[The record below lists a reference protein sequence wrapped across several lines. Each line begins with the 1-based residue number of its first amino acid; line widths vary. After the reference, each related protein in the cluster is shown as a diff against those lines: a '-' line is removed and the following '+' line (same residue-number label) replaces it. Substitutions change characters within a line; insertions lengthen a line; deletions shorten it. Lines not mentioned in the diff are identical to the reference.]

1 MKGTPASPAT
11 AREQR
16 LTRTGGTLEEHA
28 ARRLRADL
36 RELFRVL
43 EEVDD
48 LDELELG
55 RLAAGDV
62 VERDAG
68 VRLHLNFVLVLE
80 HAHGPAGPAHAARA
94 AHAAAAVQEEETA

>member
-1 MKGTPASPAT
+1 M
-11 AREQR
+11 R
-16 LTRTGGTLEEHA
+16 LTRTGGTLQQNT

-36 RELFRVL
+36 RELLRVL

-62 VERDAG
+62 VEADAG
-68 VRLHLNFVLVLE
+68 VGLHFNFVLVLE
-80 HAHGPAGPAHAARA
+80 HAHGPARAAHATRT
-94 AHAAAAVQEEETA
+94 AHAAAAIQEEEAAQEEQREEQVAH